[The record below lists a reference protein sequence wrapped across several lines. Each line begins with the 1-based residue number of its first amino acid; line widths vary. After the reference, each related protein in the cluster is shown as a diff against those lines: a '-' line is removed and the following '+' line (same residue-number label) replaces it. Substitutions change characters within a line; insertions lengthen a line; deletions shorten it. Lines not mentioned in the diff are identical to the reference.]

1 MIEINRIKRLI
12 ENRDFNVGIIGLGYV
27 GLPLALEFLQKG
39 FKVIGHDIDKSKIDK
54 LSQGIAY
61 INHLDN
67 ELIQKFVANGSF
79 EVSAN
84 KEVINQM
91 DAVMICV
98 PTPIDKNRIPNLDSV
113 ISTAESIAKNIKEG
127 AIISLESSTYPGTTR
142 DIIKPILDK
151 SKFKIGDSYFLCYS
165 PEREDPGNKEYTLK
179 NIPKIIGCDD
189 PKSLEIGKH
198 LYSNIV
204 ENVHDVSSSSAAEAV
219 KLSENI
225 FRAVNISL
233 SNELKIIYKEMGID
247 IWEVIDAAATKP
259 FGYMAF
265 YPGPGVGGH
274 CIPVDPFY
282 LTYKAKQ
289 YGMDTKF
296 IELAGEFNQIVIN
309 NTVNNILEA
318 LQDNKEK
325 RLDEYKVLV
334 LGMAYKKDVDD
345 MRESPSVVIFKKLKD
360 LGIQTNYNDDFIKTI
375 PKMRDHLSLEG
386 IKSVEINEKL
396 LKESDAVIIL
406 TDHSYYDKEV
416 ILKNSKLVL
425 DSRNMFKNFKQTNLK
440 KI

>member
-1 MIEINRIKRLI
+1 MIEINKIKKLI
-12 ENRDFNVGIIGLGYV
+12 KNRDFNVGIIGLGYV

-61 INHLDN
+61 ISHLDN
-67 ELIQKFVANGSF
+67 ELIQKFITNGSF

-84 KEVINQM
+84 KEIINEM

-113 ISTAESIAKNIKEG
+113 ISTAESIAKNMKEG
-127 AIISLESSTYPGTTR
+127 TIISLESSTYPGTTR

-165 PEREDPGNKEYTLK
+165 PEREDPGNKEYKLK

-189 PKSLEIGKH
+189 PQSLEVGKH

-274 CIPVDPFY
+274 CIPIDPFY
-282 LTYKAKQ
+282 LTYKAKEFNV
-289 YGMDTKF
+289 TTRF
-296 IELAGEFNQIVIN
+296 IELAGELNVIVLDHTIQSLIN
-309 NTVNNILEA
+309 HINFVLKKSISEAKLLILG
-318 LQDNKEK
+318 L
-325 RLDEYKVLV
+325 
-334 LGMAYKKDVDD
+334 AYKKDVDD
-345 MRESPSVVIFKKLKD
+345 MRESPSVYIFNKLKKL
-360 LGIQTNYNDDFIKTI
+360 GAEVNFNDDYIPII
-375 PKMRDHLSLEG
+375 PKTREHKNLEG
-386 IKSVEINEKL
+386 IQSETITAEKI
-396 LKESDAVIIL
+396 KKYDGVIVL
-406 TDHSYYDKEV
+406 TDHSYYDLDLIFKH
-416 ILKNSKLVL
+416 SKLIF
-425 DSRNMFKNFKQTNLK
+425 DTRNLFKNFSSE
-440 KI
+440 KIIKL

>member
-1 MIEINRIKRLI
+1 MIEINKIKKLI
-12 ENRDFNVGIIGLGYV
+12 ENRNFNVGIIGLGYV

-67 ELIQKFVANGSF
+67 ELIQKFITNGSF
-79 EVSAN
+79 KVSAN
-84 KEVINQM
+84 KEIINEM

-113 ISTAESIAKNIKEG
+113 ISTAESIAKNMKEG
-127 AIISLESSTYPGTTR
+127 TIISLESSTYPGTTR

-165 PEREDPGNKEYTLK
+165 PEREDPGNKEYKLK

-189 PKSLEIGKH
+189 PQSLEVGKH

-274 CIPVDPFY
+274 CIPIDPFY
-282 LTYKAKQ
+282 LTYKAKEFNV
-289 YGMDTKF
+289 TTRF
-296 IELAGEFNQIVIN
+296 IELAGELNVIVLDHTIQSLIN
-309 NTVNNILEA
+309 HINFVLKKSISEAKLLILG
-318 LQDNKEK
+318 L
-325 RLDEYKVLV
+325 
-334 LGMAYKKDVDD
+334 AYKKDVDD
-345 MRESPSVVIFKKLKD
+345 MRESPSVYIFNKLKKL
-360 LGIQTNYNDDFIKTI
+360 GAEVNFNDDYIPII
-375 PKMRDHLSLEG
+375 PKTREHKNLEG
-386 IKSVEINEKL
+386 IQSETITAEKI
-396 LKESDAVIIL
+396 KKYDGVIVL
-406 TDHSYYDKEV
+406 TDHSYYDLDLIFKH
-416 ILKNSKLVL
+416 SKLIF
-425 DSRNMFKNFKQTNLK
+425 DTRNLFKNFSSD
-440 KI
+440 KIIKL